1 MKFFRSLRIRSRIA
15 LSAVRK
21 GRWKSITSKAV
32 QQDSTSEKT
41 CACFAQCATTKF
53 ITYPVKLVCQKDK
66 CSMPRDYVIRFTG
79 RPERWPAFVVVMLW
93 LMVVSL
99 FLAGHLIVEGIVFLL
114 GEMK

>member
-1 MKFFRSLRIRSRIA
+1 MKFFKHLRIRSRIA

-21 GRWKSITSKAV
+21 ARSKYITSKVA
-32 QQDSTSEKT
+32 QQGSTLERT
-41 CACFAQCATTKF
+41 CACSVPCAITSF
-53 ITYPVKLVCQKDK
+53 IQYPARWVCQKDK

-79 RPERWPAFVVVMLW
+79 RPERWPAFVVAMLW

>member
-1 MKFFRSLRIRSRIA
+1 MKFFRSLRIRSHIA

-21 GRWKSITSKAV
+21 ARSKYITSKAV
-32 QQDSTSEKT
+32 QHGNTSEKT

-79 RPERWPAFVVVMLW
+79 RPERWPAFVIVMLW

>member
-21 GRWKSITSKAV
+21 GLSKYTTSKAA
-32 QQDSTSEKT
+32 QQDSTSGKT
-41 CACFAQCATTKF
+41 CACSVPCAITSF
-53 ITYPVKLVCQKDK
+53 IQYPAKWVCPKDK
-66 CSMPRDYVIRFTG
+66 YSTPKDYVIRFTG
-79 RPERWPAFVVVMLW
+79 RPERWPAFVIVMLW

>member
-1 MKFFRSLRIRSRIA
+1 MKFYKSLQIRSRIV

-21 GRWKSITSKAV
+21 ARLRYITSKAV
-32 QQDSTSEKT
+32 RRDNTSEKT

-53 ITYPVKLVCQKDK
+53 ITYPVKLACQKDK

-79 RPERWPAFVVVMLW
+79 RPERWPAFVIVMLW

>member
-1 MKFFRSLRIRSRIA
+1 MKLSKSLRIRSRIA

-21 GRWKSITSKAV
+21 ALSKFITLRAV
-32 QQDSTSEKT
+32 PQDNTSERT
-41 CACFAQCATTKF
+41 CACSAHVATTKF

-79 RPERWPAFVVVMLW
+79 RPERWPAFVVAMLW